1 MPRPLLSPSHPAAPN
16 AAPSASARRAGV
28 AGAAVLAAV
37 VCGSLLPAAASAD
50 SEPTVPAATPVTAP
64 AAAPVAAPV
73 TSPAAAPAAAAAL
86 NVATVVHKQ
95 RIPIAFRT
103 DRRADP
109 SLRRGTT
116 RVVRAGRVGVLVKAW
131 AVPVAGS
138 TATKHLISAHTGR
151 LPVAKVVAVG
161 TRRALRTRSSVRT
174 SFGST
179 GGLNWTGLARCESGG
194 NPRAVSGGGRY
205 RGLYQFDFGT
215 WRSVGG
221 SGDPASASPAEQT
234 ARAYALY
241 QRSGRGPWPVCGRN
255 L

>member
-1 MPRPLLSPSHPAAPN
+1 VLNSLLSPSDLV
-16 AAPSASARRAGV
+16 APSADPSNGAQRARRRAGV

-50 SEPTVPAATPVTAP
+50 SATTVSA
-64 AAAPVAAPV
+64 
-73 TSPAAAPAAAAAL
+73 AAAPAA
-86 NVATVVHKQ
+86 VAPLSRAIVIHKQ

-103 DRRADP
+103 MRRADP

-131 AVPVAGS
+131 AVPVPGS
-138 TATKHLISAHTGR
+138 TVKKHLLAAHTGR
-151 LPVAKVVAVG
+151 LPVTRVVAVG
-161 TRRALRTRSSVRT
+161 TRSALRART
-174 SFGST
+174 SVGST
-179 GGLNWTGLARCESGG
+179 GGLNWAGLARCESGG
-194 NPRAVSGGGRY
+194 NPRAVSGGGTY

-221 SGDPASASPAEQT
+221 SGDPAAASPAEQT